1 MIVVRR
7 AQFCSRWF
15 RRAGGNGKVNSIV
28 DWEEE
33 GVCALVGWGFV
44 GCNEIVR
51 TSDTTRTGFGELRF
65 VTAVVDV
72 FWSVFVGLA
81 FELGTRAPQ

>member
-15 RRAGGNGKVNSIV
+15 RRAGRDGKVNSIV

-33 GVCALVGWGFV
+33 GQFVVVGSSWGFV
-44 GCNEIVR
+44 GCDEIVR

-65 VTAVVDV
+65 VTAV
-72 FWSVFVGLA
+72 WSVFVGLA

>member
-1 MIVVRR
+1 MIVLRR

-15 RRAGGNGKVNSIV
+15 RRAGRDGKVNSIV
-28 DWEEE
+28 DWESE
-33 GVCALVGWGFV
+33 GVGWKFV
-44 GCNEIVR
+44 GCNDIVR
-51 TSDTTRTGFGELRF
+51 TIDTTRTGFGELRF

-81 FELGTRAPQ
+81 FELGTRVPQ

>member
-1 MIVVRR
+1 MIVIRR
-7 AQFCSRWF
+7 AQFCSRWL
-15 RRAGGNGKVNSIV
+15 RRAGRDGKVDSIV

-33 GVCALVGWGFV
+33 GVSVVVGWGFV

-51 TSDTTRTGFGELRF
+51 TIDTTRTGFGERRF
-65 VTAVVDV
+65 VTAG
-72 FWSVFVGLA
+72 WSVFVGLE